1 MFLFVTI
8 YRREIQ
14 FILSSYSSKFSLQAI
29 YIHQTTKPSLLR
41 TGTLVEDSLTK
52 KIIKQIVSWFK
63 IIKHNGAISIAMPN
77 ENMFVNFQ
85 TNILHSMIQSSLI
98 LLWQMLL
105 IWFLKSFSKSEWIP
119 KWTILWGLQVED
131 VSFQ

>member
-1 MFLFVTI
+1 MFLFLTI

-14 FILSSYSSKFSLQAI
+14 FILSYSSKFSLQAI
-29 YIHQTTKPSLLR
+29 YIHQTMKPLLLR

-52 KIIKQIVSWFK
+52 KTIKQIVSWFK

-105 IWFLKSFSKSEWIP
+105 IWFLKSFLKSEWIP